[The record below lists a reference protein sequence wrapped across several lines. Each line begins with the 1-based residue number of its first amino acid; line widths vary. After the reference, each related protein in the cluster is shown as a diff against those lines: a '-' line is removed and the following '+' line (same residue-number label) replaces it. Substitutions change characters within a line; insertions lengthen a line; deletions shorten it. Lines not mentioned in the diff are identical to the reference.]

1 MQETPSSHLVACI
14 SELRRDI
21 ADEKAVLAT
30 LADANSPAG
39 LTAKANIVWSKVMI
53 ADFYQQLER
62 Q

>member
-1 MQETPSSHLVACI
+1 MEQTPTSHLVACI

-21 ADEKAVLAT
+21 ADESAVLAA
-30 LADANSPAG
+30 LPDANSPAG

-53 ADFYQQLER
+53 ADFYQQMEN